1 MTLRAE
7 TCWNALRVL
16 VTALLVIFLV
26 APMIIVVIIS
36 FSSAQFLMF
45 PPPGFSM
52 QWYRKIFADPAWLDS
67 LTTSIEIVV
76 PTGLL
81 AMIIGTAAAL
91 GLSRGNIPG
100 KTVLTGILM
109 SPIVVPVIVIAAGMF
124 GAYRIWNLNGTLT
137 GFILA
142 HTVLTVPYVI
152 STVLASLQ
160 MVDEQYEKAA
170 LTLGAS
176 PWVAFRRIVLP
187 LILPGVLSGLLFAMV
202 ISFDEL
208 VVSLFI
214 GSPTFRPVTVQMW
227 SDVLGDIDPTIAAI
241 GTLLFLFSL
250 FVLLAEAIMR
260 QTGIA
265 SGRAGLLEPGS

>member
-52 QWYRKIFADPAWLDS
+52 QWYRKIFADPAWFDS
-67 LTTSIEIVV
+67 LMTSIEIVV

-91 GLSRGNIPG
+91 GLSRSNLPG
-100 KTVLTGILM
+100 KAVITGVLM
-109 SPIVVPVIVIAAGMF
+109 SPIVVPVIIIAAGMF

-142 HTVLTVPYVI
+142 HTVLTVPYVV

-250 FVLLAEAIMR
+250 LVLLAESVMR
-260 QTGIA
+260 QTGIGA
-265 SGRAGLLEPGS
+265 GRAGLLEPAS